1 MAILIHVL
9 AAALYGMAA
18 WARWPTEGGPP
29 TGSGAARWL
38 LPLALGVHAA
48 ALVPA
53 IATPDGLDI
62 SLPNSVSLVAGLVVL
77 VAWASGF
84 LRSLPGSAAIV
95 LSVAAVAALLP
106 ALFHDPHRTSFAGE
120 TWATLH
126 IAVALAA
133 YAILLVA
140 ALAALLMTGLEK
152 RLHRGLPAAAGDGT
166 PPLLTLERYLFR
178 LIATGFVL
186 LSLTLASGALF
197 SEQVFGRPFKLTHK
211 SLFSVLAW
219 LTFGALLFGRWRFGW
234 RGRRARIWILAGAGL
249 LVLAYL
255 GSKFVLEVLLQR

>member
-18 WARWPTEGGPP
+18 WMRWPTAGMPQ
-29 TGSGAARWL
+29 TASGAARWL

-62 SLPNSVSLVAGLVVL
+62 TLPNSASLVAGLVVL

-95 LSVAAVAALLP
+95 LTVAAVAALLP

-186 LSLTLASGALF
+186 
-197 SEQVFGRPFKLTHK
+197 
-211 SLFSVLAW
+211 
-219 LTFGALLFGRWRFGW
+219 
-234 RGRRARIWILAGAGL
+234 
-249 LVLAYL
+249 
-255 GSKFVLEVLLQR
+255 

>member
-9 AAALYGMAA
+9 AAALYGAAA
-18 WARWPTEGGPP
+18 WARWPAAGGSP
-29 TGSGAARWL
+29 TATGVARAI
-38 LPLALGVHAA
+38 LPVALGVHAA
-48 ALVPA
+48 ALLPA
-53 IATPDGLDI
+53 IVTPEGLDV
-62 SLPNSVSLVAGLVVL
+62 SLPNAASLVAGLVVL

-95 LSVAAVAALLP
+95 LSAAGVAALLP
-106 ALFHDPHRTSFAGE
+106 AFFREPHHISFAGD
-120 TWATLH
+120 TWAALH
-126 IAVALAA
+126 IAVALTA

-152 RLHRGLPAAAGDGT
+152 RLHKGLPAAGDGT

-178 LIATGFVL
+178 LIAAGFVL

-211 SLFSVLAW
+211 SLFSLLAW
-219 LTFGALLFGRWRFGW
+219 LTFGGLLVGRWRFGW
-234 RGRRARIWILAGAGL
+234 RGRRARVWILAGAGL

>member
-9 AAALYGMAA
+9 AAALYGIAA
-18 WARWPTEGGPP
+18 WTRWPAAGTPP
-29 TGSGAARWL
+29 TGSGAGRWL

-53 IATPDGLDI
+53 IVTPDGLDI
-62 SLPNSVSLVAGLVVL
+62 SLPNSASLVAGLVVL

-95 LSVAAVAALLP
+95 LTVAAVAALLP
-106 ALFHDPHRTSFAGE
+106 ALFHDPHHITFAGA

-140 ALAALLMTGLEK
+140 AL
-152 RLHRGLPAAAGDGT
+152 
-166 PPLLTLERYLFR
+166 
-178 LIATGFVL
+178 
-186 LSLTLASGALF
+186 
-197 SEQVFGRPFKLTHK
+197 
-211 SLFSVLAW
+211 
-219 LTFGALLFGRWRFGW
+219 
-234 RGRRARIWILAGAGL
+234 
-249 LVLAYL
+249 
-255 GSKFVLEVLLQR
+255 

>member
-9 AAALYGMAA
+9 AAALYGTAA
-18 WARWPTEGGPP
+18 WARWPVAGKLQ
-29 TGSGAARWL
+29 SDRAAARWL
-38 LPLALGVHAA
+38 LPVALGVHAA
-48 ALVPA
+48 ALLPA
-53 IATPDGLDI
+53 VATPEGLDI
-62 SLPNSVSLVAGLVVL
+62 SLPNAVSLVAGLVVL

-84 LRSLPGSAAIV
+84 LRSLPGSGAIV
-95 LSVAAVAALLP
+95 LSVAAVSALLP
-106 ALFHDPHRTSFAGE
+106 ALFRDPHRFSYAGE

-126 IAVALAA
+126 IAVALTA

-152 RLHRGLPAAAGDGT
+152 RLHRGLPAAGGEGT

-178 LIATGFVL
+178 LIAAGVVL
-186 LSLTLASGALF
+186 LSLTLASGVLF

-211 SLFSVLAW
+211 SLFSLLAW
-219 LTFGALLFGRWRFGW
+219 LTFGALLVGRWRFGW
-234 RGRRARIWILAGAGL
+234 RGRRARVLILAGAGL

-255 GSKFVLEVLLQR
+255 GSKFVLEVVLQR